1 MFYDQRNMV
10 CTALYNQAFNEIK
23 VYLKVFFLLKTYFV
37 APHDLN
43 RFKIGVPETY
53 FRKNMSPTM

>member
-1 MFYDQRNMV
+1 MV